1 MCDSTDE
8 SMSSSDTEM
17 NIIPSSSSGRR
28 RQLPARFRDAED
40 SDGNDGVLCTICDLN
55 EPEGL
60 SASTIF
66 WVDCDKCGAWEKYGE
81 RSRAWK
87 R

>member
-1 MCDSTDE
+1 
-8 SMSSSDTEM
+8 M
-17 NIIPSSSSGRR
+17 NTIPSSSSGLR
-28 RQLPARFRDAED
+28 RQLRARFRDAED

-66 WVDCDKCGAWEKYGE
+66 WVDCDKCGAWVHNVCEFGNNSVTKQYL
-81 RSRAWK
+81 RPSCK
-87 R
+87 K

>member
-1 MCDSTDE
+1 MVDVDSYRLNF
-8 SMSSSDTEM
+8 EM
-17 NIIPSSSSGRR
+17 LRI
-28 RQLPARFRDAED
+28 

-66 WVDCDKCGAWEKYGE
+66 WVDCDKCGAWVINVAHG
-81 RSRAWK
+81 
-87 R
+87 